1 MEMQLPDV
9 PMVKIFSYLD
19 AFSLLQASKVNKN
32 WNKIAESDFL
42 WRRLCLKKWRF
53 CNFTY
58 ERLGTQTWKQ
68 LFLHQTKQERRMA
81 CAQSEDFIYKEA
93 AENLGFGTAYLS
105 GSGITVDGQGKSII
119 CIVSSTCKLYTWDV
133 QEGTMIWSSPA
144 QQSNITNLETLP
156 QMHLAITAD
165 MERTIKVWNCHDRDP
180 LATCTITRICFSLKA
195 FLTKDGPFLMVGDSD
210 GNIHTFTMPELRD
223 ISKVHAFQYSVDL
236 LLCSPDKKWVFACGI
251 HQHILPKVFFT
262 ECLLRPSEYS
272 TPLYFTVPFASC
284 YRGCWTPRREN
295 RITLMYRR
303 GSQKKT
309 GFTTFDL
316 TAESPWG
323 RKDIQAHQIASF
335 LLPVHIDSPNWMGVG
350 DGSII
355 VFESGS
361 YLFLF
366 TVNGLML
373 QRFEGHQSTISNIW
387 VDSLH
392 VLAASV
398 DGSIHVYMWEEGGHY
413 PYLKRCCHLEYMG
426 SSLTPS
432 CQVSRAICDNV
443 SIVRVVSRVHESNI
457 LVMYALNS

>member
-133 QEGTMIWSSPA
+133 QE
-144 QQSNITNLETLP
+144 
-156 QMHLAITAD
+156 
-165 MERTIKVWNCHDRDP
+165 
-180 LATCTITRICFSLKA
+180 
-195 FLTKDGPFLMVGDSD
+195 VGDSD

>member
-9 PMVKIFSYLD
+9 PMLKIFSYLD
-19 AFSLLQASKVNKN
+19 N

-68 LFLHQTKQERRMA
+68 LFLHQTKQECRMA
-81 CAQSEDFIYKEA
+81 CAQSEDFICKEA
-93 AENLGFGTAYLS
+93 AENLGILGPVAYLS
-105 GSGITVDGQGKSII
+105 GSGIAVDGQGKSII
-119 CIVSSTCKLYTWDV
+119 CIVSSTCKLYTWNV
-133 QEGTMIWSSPA
+133 QEGTMIWSSPV

-195 FLTKDGPFLMVGDSD
+195 FLTKNGPFLMVGDSD

-236 LLCSPDKKWVFACGI
+236 LLYSPNKKWVFACGI

-272 TPLYFTVPFASC
+272 TPLYFTVPLSC

-295 RITLMYRR
+295 RIMLMYRR

-355 VFESGS
+355 VFESG
-361 YLFLF
+361 
-366 TVNGLML
+366 
-373 QRFEGHQSTISNIW
+373 TISNIW

-413 PYLKRCCHLEYMG
+413 PYLKRCCHLEYLG

-432 CQVSRAICDNV
+432 CNQVSRAICDNV
-443 SIVRVVSRVHESNI
+443 SIQCECTLFPTSFPTFIVAYI
-457 LVMYALNS
+457 LDNCHSDWSEM

>member
-9 PMVKIFSYLD
+9 PGVKIFSYLD
-19 AFSLLQASKVNKN
+19 AFSLLQASNVNKN

-42 WRRLCLKKWRF
+42 WRR
-53 CNFTY
+53 
-58 ERLGTQTWKQ
+58 

-93 AENLGFGTAYLS
+93 AENLGILGPVAYLS

-156 QMHLAITAD
+156 QM
-165 MERTIKVWNCHDRDP
+165 DP

-195 FLTKDGPFLMVGDSD
+195 FLTKDGPFLMMGDSD

-413 PYLKRCCHLEYMG
+413 PYLKRCCHLEYLG

-432 CQVSRAICDNV
+432 CNQVSRAICDNV

-457 LVMYALNS
+457 LMYIFKSGRFKNL

>member
-1 MEMQLPDV
+1 MAV
-9 PMVKIFSYLD
+9 V
-19 AFSLLQASKVNKN
+19 SLLVFGKADERVRS
-32 WNKIAESDFL
+32 IG
-42 WRRLCLKKWRF
+42 RIKKF
-53 CNFTY
+53 A
-58 ERLGTQTWKQ
+58 LGTGDIKGDGGAVVD
-68 LFLHQTKQERRMA
+68 KA
-81 CAQSEDFIYKEA
+81 GA
-93 AENLGFGTAYLS
+93 LGILGPVAYLS

-133 QEGTMIWSSPA
+133 QEGTMIWSSPV

-195 FLTKDGPFLMVGDSD
+195 FLTKDGPFLM
-210 GNIHTFTMPELRD
+210 
-223 ISKVHAFQYSVDL
+223 
-236 LLCSPDKKWVFACGI
+236 
-251 HQHILPKVFFT
+251 VFFT

-350 DGSII
+350 DGSMI
-355 VFESGS
+355 VFESGP

-413 PYLKRCCHLEYMG
+413 PYLKRCCHLEYLG
-426 SSLTPS
+426 SSVTP
-432 CQVSRAICDNV
+432 RW
-443 SIVRVVSRVHESNI
+443 
-457 LVMYALNS
+457 